1 MMVYTLHGTTVCS
14 ICTPVHA
21 VYFTMLQSTCRDM
34 YVDMQFF
41 TRSTSMRQPQNE
53 HSDSVYWH
61 GDPRVT
67 LPLRNL
73 STIIFVMYSRSE
85 RTDVLV

>member
-14 ICTPVHA
+14 MHPCA
-21 VYFTMLQSTCRDM
+21 CGMLQSTCRDM

-53 HSDSVYWH
+53 HSDSVYWR
-61 GDPRVT
+61 GGPRVT

-73 STIIFVMYSRSE
+73 SIIIFVMYSRSE
-85 RTDVLV
+85 RLRTDVFV